1 MTTVDNACLTAEVE
15 GDGAPIL
22 FVHGLGGSSNT
33 FQPLL
38 GALSGYRCVR
48 PDLPGSARSK
58 LPHEKL
64 SIPLLVKTLIEA
76 AQALRACPAHLVG
89 HSMGSH
95 ICQHIAAQIP
105 DQILSMTLFVPV
117 YEPQDA
123 ARVRLG
129 VRAQTARNQGMAV
142 IADAMIEAGLSS
154 ATKAANPIAAAFV
167 RESHMRQ
174 DAEGFAQSC
183 EAPAGAKAADVR
195 MITCPTLL
203 VTGEE
208 DGDAPPSAAHALAEK
223 IKARRPKSLT
233 AADTGRR
240 LRGRWT
246 VPGCFLIF
254 CAKRATDGMD

>member
-1 MTTVDNACLTAEVE
+1 LTIVDTAWLTAEVE
-15 GDGAPIL
+15 GDGSPIL

-38 GALSGYRCVR
+38 GSLNGYRCVR

-58 LPHEKL
+58 LPPEKL
-64 SIPLLVKTLIEA
+64 SISLLVKILIET
-76 AQALRACPAHLVG
+76 AQTLGACPVHLVG
-89 HSMGSH
+89 HSMGTH

-105 DQILSMTLFVPV
+105 DQILSMTLFGPIH
-117 YEPQDA
+117 EPQDA

-142 IADAMIEAGLSS
+142 IADAMVEAGLSS
-154 ATKAANPIAAAFV
+154 TTKSANPIAAAFV

-183 EAPAGAKAADVR
+183 EALAGAQASDLR
-195 MITCPTLL
+195 MIKCPVLL

-208 DGDAPPSAAHALAEK
+208 DGVAPPSAAHALAEK
-223 IKARRPKSLT
+223 IKGAKTKILDRCGHWTPIERPAECARLLS
-233 AADTGRR
+233 DF
-240 LRGRWT
+240 LRETRH
-246 VPGCFLIF
+246 
-254 CAKRATDGMD
+254 